1 MLFMVL
7 FTNLSMSQTYEIG
20 VSVGGT
26 NFVGDVGSESFT
38 SLDDYTSGDQ
48 LSGGLLF
55 RWNRS
60 DRHSFRFTAMRFRT
74 FGDDKRAD
82 DPARASRGLSF
93 TTDITEFSLGVEFN
107 FWEFD
112 LHEFGNPFVPYLYT
126 GPTYLLSKN
135 QKLEE
140 GELIEGDTLTDFAIP
155 MVMGVKYRFAFHW
168 LISAEVGAR
177 YTLTDNLDGS
187 TPSEVDSD
195 LKNQDF
201 GNLNSKDW
209 YLFSGI
215 TLTYTF
221 GRKPC
226 YCNF

>member
-1 MLFMVL
+1 MVL
-7 FTNLSMSQTYEIG
+7 FSNISTSQTYEIG
-20 VSVGGT
+20 ISVGST
-26 NFVGDVGSESFT
+26 NFIGDVGSESFT
-38 SLDDYTSGDQ
+38 SPDDYISKDQ
-48 LSGGLLF
+48 FSGGFLF

-60 DRHSFRFTAMRFRT
+60 DRHSFRFSAMRFRT
-74 FGDDKRAD
+74 SADDRLAD
-82 DPARASRGLSF
+82 DPARENRGLSF
-93 TTDITEFSLGVEFN
+93 TTDITEFSIGIEYT

-126 GPTYLLSKN
+126 GPTYFFSKN
-135 QKLEE
+135 QKLEN
-140 GELIEGDTLTDFAIP
+140 GELVEGDTLTNFAIP
-155 MVMGVKYRFAFHW
+155 MVFGVKYRFAFHW
-168 LISAEVGAR
+168 LISAELGAR

-187 TPSEVDSD
+187 TPSEIDSD
-195 LKNQDF
+195 LESQDF
-201 GNLNSKDW
+201 GNLNSEDW